1 VSRRRDTRPSKLE
14 SGESDPRALYDKSLR
29 VMDAATLEFCRGY
42 GPHVALVLSDAMR
55 VANLINTTRHGGI
68 TS

>member
-1 VSRRRDTRPSKLE
+1 
-14 SGESDPRALYDKSLR
+14 
-29 VMDAATLEFCRGY
+29 
-42 GPHVALVLSDAMR
+42 VALVMTDAMR